1 MPKQTKLSEDAVIY
15 QPREEQTEK
24 EKLRE
29 MPPGKRLS
37 YLWEYYRVHALIIV
51 GVIALIS
58 YIIHSIA
65 TPDVETQFYAA
76 MINSTIDTEVLAE
89 YQADFADY
97 LQIDPGTQSVEF
109 NSTFYFN
116 ESNEYTMNM
125 KQVLS
130 TYVAAQEI
138 DVIIAPESEFANYAY
153 YGYMDKLSDQL
164 PTDVYSSLT
173 DNFYITDVEDDKQ
186 KSVYGIYLTDTK
198 LFKVNA
204 NNEDPYVLGIIA
216 NSKHKANTVEFV
228 RFLFNEQ

>member
-1 MPKQTKLSEDAVIY
+1 MPKETRLSEDAVIY
-15 QPREEQTEK
+15 QPREEQSEK
-24 EKLRE
+24 EKLRD

-37 YLWEYYRVHALIIV
+37 YLWEYYRVHALIAV
-51 GVIALIS
+51 GVIALTT

-65 TPDVETQFYAA
+65 TPDIKTQFYAA
-76 MINSTIDTEVLAE
+76 MINSTIDSEVLTG

-97 LQIDPGTQSVEF
+97 LQIDPETESIEF
-109 NSTFYFN
+109 NSSFYFN
-116 ESNEYTMNM
+116 DSNEYSMNM

-173 DNFYITDVEDDKQ
+173 DNFYISDLEEDKQ
-186 KSVYGIYLTDTK
+186 KSVYGVYLTDTK
-198 LFKVNA
+198 LFKENA
-204 NNEDPYVLGIIA
+204 NNEDPYILGIIA
-216 NSKHKANTVEFV
+216 NSKHKANTVEFI
-228 RFLFNEQ
+228 RFLFNE